1 VTAFLLLGV
10 AIATAQAPQH
20 ALPTGSAV
28 VFVAD
33 GHLDLTSPAGSTAS
47 AHLRD
52 PLVLDGVTI
61 AAAGTKAR
69 LLGGSTL
76 TDGKREVRIALDQFT
91 TVGGILPVK
100 LVLPLPAAVDAGTV
114 LEARTMAIVE
124 HVGDRYSIRIPFP
137 FPLSADKPAAYY
149 TPTPARTAS
158 PASMSGRRRGS
169 PAPPTPT
176 ASPSAAA
183 SASANPGAG
192 GASPL
197 PTPAATKIP

>member
-1 VTAFLLLGV
+1 MTAFLLLGV

-33 GHLDLTSPAGSTAS
+33 GHLDLTSPAGSAAF
-47 AHLRD
+47 AHLRE

-76 TDGKREVRIALDQFT
+76 SEGKREVRVALDQFT

-100 LVLPLPAAVDAGTV
+100 LVLPLPAAVDVGTV
-114 LEARTMAIVE
+114 LETRTMAVVE
-124 HVGDRYSIRIPFP
+124 HVGGRFSIRIPFP
-137 FPLSADKPAAYY
+137 FPLSAERPAAYY

-158 PASMSGRRRGS
+158 PASMMARRRGS
-169 PAPPTPT
+169 PTPAPTPSPSA
-176 ASPSAAA
+176 ASPSAD
-183 SASANPGAG
+183 PGAVG
-192 GASPL
+192 TSPL

>member
-1 VTAFLLLGV
+1 M
-10 AIATAQAPQH
+10 ATAEAPQH
-20 ALPTGSAV
+20 ALPAGTAV
-28 VFVAD
+28 VFVSN
-33 GHLDLTSPAGSTAS
+33 GHLDLTSPTGSTAS

-69 LLGGSTL
+69 LLGFSRL
-76 TDGKREVRIALDQFT
+76 NDGKREVRIALDQFT
-91 TVGGILPVK
+91 IAGGILPVK
-100 LVLPLPAAVDAGTV
+100 LVLPLPAVVDVGTI

-137 FPLSADKPAAYY
+137 FPLSAERPAAYY

-158 PASMSGRRRGS
+158 PNSMMARRRRS
-169 PAPPTPT
+169 TPAPT
-176 ASPSAAA
+176 ASPSAVASPAA
-183 SASANPGAG
+183 APGTAG
-192 GASPL
+192 TSPL

>member
-1 VTAFLLLGV
+1 M
-10 AIATAQAPQH
+10 ATAQAPQH

-28 VFVAD
+28 VFVSD

-69 LLGGSTL
+69 LLSGSSL
-76 TDGKREVRIALDQFT
+76 SDGKREVRIALDQFT
-91 TVGGILPVK
+91 TVGGILPIK
-100 LVLPLPAAVDAGTV
+100 LVVPLPAAIDVGTI
-114 LEARTMAIVE
+114 LEARTMASVE
-124 HVGDRYSIRIPFP
+124 HVGDRYSIKIPFP
-137 FPLSADKPAAYY
+137 FPLSAERPAAYY

-158 PASMSGRRRGS
+158 PNSMMQRHRGS
-169 PAPPTPT
+169 PTPVPT
-176 ASPSAAA
+176 ASPSTAA
-183 SASANPGAG
+183 SPTADPGAG
-192 GASPL
+192 GTSPL

>member
-1 VTAFLLLGV
+1 M
-10 AIATAQAPQH
+10 
-20 ALPTGSAV
+20 
-28 VFVAD
+28 VFVSD

-69 LLGGSTL
+69 LLSGSSVY
-76 TDGKREVRIALDQFT
+76 DGKREVRIALDQFT

-100 LVLPLPAAVDAGTV
+100 LLAPLPATIDAGTI

-124 HVGDRYSIRIPFP
+124 HIGDRYSIRIPFP
-137 FPLSADKPAAYY
+137 FPLSAERPAAHY

-158 PASMSGRRRGS
+158 PNSMMPRRRGS
-169 PAPPTPT
+169 ATPTPA

-183 SASANPGAG
+183 SPTAAG
-192 GASPL
+192 TLPL
-197 PTPAATKIP
+197 PSPAATKIP